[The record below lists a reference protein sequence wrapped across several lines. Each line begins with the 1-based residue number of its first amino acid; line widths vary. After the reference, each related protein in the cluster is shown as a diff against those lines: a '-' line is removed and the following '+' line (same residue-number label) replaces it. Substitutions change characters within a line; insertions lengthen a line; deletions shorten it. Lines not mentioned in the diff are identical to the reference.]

1 MGTEENRQAVLDAMA
16 AFTRG
21 DMERYLSLY
30 DPSVRLHGYTP
41 EPLDYDGVVAFYASF
56 GQSFTNA
63 SLTSNMTVAEG
74 ELVCTQFT
82 LEADHTGEFQGVPAT
97 GTRVRADGCTVLRFA
112 GGACVERWA
121 TFDFLGVLVQIGA
134 IPAPTTA

>member
-30 DPSVRLHGYTP
+30 DPSARLHGYTP
-41 EPLDYDGVVAFYASF
+41 EPLDHDGIVAFYASF

-63 SLTSNMTVAEG
+63 SPRSARSRLPRPPSPASHNVALETRPPQHDPQTSRNQDRG
-74 ELVCTQFT
+74 PRSGPKC
-82 LEADHTGEFQGVPAT
+82 GRSPAS
-97 GTRVRADGCTVLRFA
+97 
-112 GGACVERWA
+112 
-121 TFDFLGVLVQIGA
+121 
-134 IPAPTTA
+134 